1 MKRNYKQIILL
12 TLGLSVLNT
21 SCNKYLEEEPDMR
34 TQINTVEKLSQ
45 LLVTAYP
52 DRNYYTFAETAS
64 DNAEDKSAALA
75 GHNNEPFISLYN
87 WNVVQETGNGSPTEY
102 WNACYRA
109 VAVTNEALAAIEKEN
124 FGAAADQYK
133 GEALVARAY
142 SIFMLS
148 IFFSNPYHIGGDN
161 SGLGIP
167 YPLKPETTTRP
178 VYERGTVESTYAQIE
193 KDLEQGLSLLK
204 GAKYEV
210 PHYHFTQQAAFAFAT
225 RFYLFKGNWDKAIQ
239 YASAVYPDGNFKG
252 NIRQYVTDLNPR
264 SYAEYR
270 QEYTKASKS
279 WNLLLANT
287 YSVFQRGSGAGNA
300 RYSFGETVKNIYTGN
315 TVYGTKLINKFGV
328 YTAPN
333 YTTNKFNE
341 LFYYTNFQA
350 GTGYP
355 YIMAPLLTA
364 DEVLLNRAEAYVQK
378 GSYDLALKDLN
389 DFGTANIDAYN
400 PTAHT
405 LTIPKIK
412 DYFQTN
418 AGISNLSDKDA
429 VIMAI
434 LEIKR
439 IAFMQEG
446 IRWMDI
452 LRHGLTVKHNFI
464 EASGNETFQTLDK
477 NDPRRVFQ
485 IPQDAINTGIP
496 ANPR

>member
-1 MKRNYKQIILL
+1 MSYKRQEMVRQ
-12 TLGLSVLNT
+12 LSTGMLA
-21 SCNKYLEEEPDMR
+21 
-34 TQINTVEKLSQ
+34 TV
-45 LLVTAYP
+45 
-52 DRNYYTFAETAS
+52 
-64 DNAEDKSAALA
+64 
-75 GHNNEPFISLYN
+75 H
-87 WNVVQETGNGSPTEY
+87 
-102 WNACYRA
+102 
-109 VAVTNEALAAIEKEN
+109 
-124 FGAAADQYK
+124 
-133 GEALVARAY
+133 
-142 SIFMLS
+142 
-148 IFFSNPYHIGGDN
+148 NPYHIGGDN

-300 RYSFGETVKNIYTGN
+300 RYSFGET
-315 TVYGTKLINKFGV
+315 
-328 YTAPN
+328 
-333 YTTNKFNE
+333 
-341 LFYYTNFQA
+341 A

-389 DFGTANIDAYN
+389 DF
-400 PTAHT
+400 
-405 LTIPKIK
+405 
-412 DYFQTN
+412 
-418 AGISNLSDKDA
+418 
-429 VIMAI
+429 
-434 LEIKR
+434 
-439 IAFMQEG
+439 
-446 IRWMDI
+446 
-452 LRHGLTVKHNFI
+452 
-464 EASGNETFQTLDK
+464 
-477 NDPRRVFQ
+477 
-485 IPQDAINTGIP
+485 
-496 ANPR
+496 